1 MDAKKTLKSLYKI
14 YDSEDTKEI
23 FEQNE
28 IQANRLSAVVMLWCA
43 VVLLVAWLLNIFGVF
58 SIDRSRMNGLAVQG
72 LIELAIPLTLYFVFK
87 GRKSWLKYV
96 MVIALMLVCTRLF
109 SILNHN
115 VILIMVL
122 PVLLS
127 SRYFYK
133 AFTII
138 ISALSLL
145 SLAVG
150 TVTTIFFG
158 IVDLNFFPQ
167 PANGTQ
173 LVFENGIRKSLLSLG
188 VDTADQVKRVM
199 IHGFVPRLLEF
210 IIIVLIAVL
219 IAQHGHKMVV
229 EQSLI
234 SKASA
239 KVKSE
244 LDTAKQIQTGV
255 VPNVFPAFP
264 DRDEFDIYASM
275 FPAKEVGGDFYD
287 FFFVDENHLAMLI
300 ADVSDKGIPAALF
313 MMAAKI
319 LLNDRT
325 LMGGTPAEI
334 MAFVNEQIC
343 KGNDAEMF
351 VTVWLGILDIT
362 TGKVIATNAG
372 HEYPA
377 FFHNGNDF
385 EILRDKHSFVVGGME
400 GVRYKD
406 YEFTLSEGD
415 TLYLYTDGV
424 TEAQND
430 KQELFGTD
438 RMLDALNADKGA
450 SPKELL
456 DNVKAELDS
465 YVNGAEQSDDITM
478 LCLRYNGKK

>member
-1 MDAKKTLKSLYKI
+1 
-14 YDSEDTKEI
+14 
-23 FEQNE
+23 
-28 IQANRLSAVVMLWCA
+28 
-43 VVLLVAWLLNIFGVF
+43 
-58 SIDRSRMNGLAVQG
+58 
-72 LIELAIPLTLYFVFK
+72 
-87 GRKSWLKYV
+87 
-96 MVIALMLVCTRLF
+96 
-109 SILNHN
+109 
-115 VILIMVL
+115 
-122 PVLLS
+122 
-127 SRYFYK
+127 
-133 AFTII
+133 
-138 ISALSLL
+138 
-145 SLAVG
+145 
-150 TVTTIFFG
+150 
-158 IVDLNFFPQ
+158 
-167 PANGTQ
+167 
-173 LVFENGIRKSLLSLG
+173 
-188 VDTADQVKRVM
+188 
-199 IHGFVPRLLEF
+199 
-210 IIIVLIAVL
+210 
-219 IAQHGHKMVV
+219 
-229 EQSLI
+229 
-234 SKASA
+234 
-239 KVKSE
+239 
-244 LDTAKQIQTGV
+244 
-255 VPNVFPAFP
+255 
-264 DRDEFDIYASM
+264 
-275 FPAKEVGGDFYD
+275 
-287 FFFVDENHLAMLI
+287 
-300 ADVSDKGIPAALF
+300 

>member
-158 IVDLNFFPQ
+158 IVDLNFFP
-167 PANGTQ
+167 
-173 LVFENGIRKSLLSLG
+173 RK
-188 VDTADQVKRVM
+188 
-199 IHGFVPRLLEF
+199 
-210 IIIVLIAVL
+210 
-219 IAQHGHKMVV
+219 
-229 EQSLI
+229 
-234 SKASA
+234 
-239 KVKSE
+239 
-244 LDTAKQIQTGV
+244 
-255 VPNVFPAFP
+255 
-264 DRDEFDIYASM
+264 
-275 FPAKEVGGDFYD
+275 
-287 FFFVDENHLAMLI
+287 
-300 ADVSDKGIPAALF
+300 
-313 MMAAKI
+313 
-319 LLNDRT
+319 
-325 LMGGTPAEI
+325 
-334 MAFVNEQIC
+334 
-343 KGNDAEMF
+343 
-351 VTVWLGILDIT
+351 IT
-362 TGKVIATNAG
+362 
-372 HEYPA
+372 
-377 FFHNGNDF
+377 
-385 EILRDKHSFVVGGME
+385 R
-400 GVRYKD
+400 
-406 YEFTLSEGD
+406 
-415 TLYLYTDGV
+415 
-424 TEAQND
+424 
-430 KQELFGTD
+430 
-438 RMLDALNADKGA
+438 
-450 SPKELL
+450 
-456 DNVKAELDS
+456 
-465 YVNGAEQSDDITM
+465 
-478 LCLRYNGKK
+478 

>member
-173 LVFENGIRKSLLSLG
+173 LVFENGIRKSLLSVMSQL
-188 VDTADQVKRVM
+188 VDLPYCM
-199 IHGFVPRLLEF
+199 IVT
-210 IIIVLIAVL
+210 
-219 IAQHGHKMVV
+219 
-229 EQSLI
+229 S
-234 SKASA
+234 
-239 KVKSE
+239 
-244 LDTAKQIQTGV
+244 T
-255 VPNVFPAFP
+255 
-264 DRDEFDIYASM
+264 Y
-275 FPAKEVGGDFYD
+275 
-287 FFFVDENHLAMLI
+287 
-300 ADVSDKGIPAALF
+300 
-313 MMAAKI
+313 
-319 LLNDRT
+319 RT
-325 LMGGTPAEI
+325 L
-334 MAFVNEQIC
+334 
-343 KGNDAEMF
+343 K
-351 VTVWLGILDIT
+351 WLQ
-362 TGKVIATNAG
+362 
-372 HEYPA
+372 P
-377 FFHNGNDF
+377 
-385 EILRDKHSFVVGGME
+385 
-400 GVRYKD
+400 
-406 YEFTLSEGD
+406 
-415 TLYLYTDGV
+415 
-424 TEAQND
+424 
-430 KQELFGTD
+430 
-438 RMLDALNADKGA
+438 
-450 SPKELL
+450 
-456 DNVKAELDS
+456 
-465 YVNGAEQSDDITM
+465 
-478 LCLRYNGKK
+478 